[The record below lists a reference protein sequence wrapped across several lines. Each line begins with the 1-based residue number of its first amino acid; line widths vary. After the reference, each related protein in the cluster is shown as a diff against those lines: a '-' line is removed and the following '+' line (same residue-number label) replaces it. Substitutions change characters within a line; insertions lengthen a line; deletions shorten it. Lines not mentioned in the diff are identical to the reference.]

1 MFALCEWVCR
11 TFEFKPIDDSYGLLQ
26 RRLFKFPWLFVRCFS
41 PTRSQHVDHGIQLSS
56 RDVCCMFDPR
66 SETKQDVVITG
77 AIPRVPHWEL
87 LSFCMFLTTH
97 VELNV
102 LEKSRAVFAELFEA
116 HPPHTGTKYC
126 TYAYIVP
133 CSSYIRP
140 LEINI
145 VLLYFELQSGTS
157 LVMSSIHCF
166 YLICTCDYMSYIC
179 KTSIKILENYR
190 KLLNICDDP

>member
-1 MFALCEWVCR
+1 MEAEDHQHFGDFSFCTVSELEKAEMGLHFQTCLLCACGSVEHLNLSQLTIFMASCSW
-11 TFEFKPIDDSYGLLQ
+11 
-26 RRLFKFPWLFVRCFS
+26 RLFKFPWLSVRCFS

-102 LEKSRAVFAELFEA
+102 SEESRAVFAELFEA
-116 HPPHTGTKYC
+116 PPPTH
-126 TYAYIVP
+126 
-133 CSSYIRP
+133 R
-140 LEINI
+140 
-145 VLLYFELQSGTS
+145 
-157 LVMSSIHCF
+157 H
-166 YLICTCDYMSYIC
+166 
-179 KTSIKILENYR
+179 
-190 KLLNICDDP
+190 